1 MILTPKEMAE
11 AEQKLLAAGEEAEP
25 LMEAAGEKIAAAI
38 RQFFPVPGTLIAF
51 AGNGHNGG
59 DALVAARHL
68 KQSGWEIRLHLA
80 GSSSSLK
87 PLTAK
92 KLEELGTNPGCR
104 DASEPPRHG
113 TPLVL
118 LDGLLGI
125 GATGELRP
133 AYRESAD
140 TINQLRK
147 LHDACTFAIDIPS
160 GLDGMSGSPYPGT
173 VIADFTLSI
182 AYPKTGLLADTAT
195 ANVGRLAL
203 LPLPAIQ
210 PLPGQGDPTAV
221 LVTPER
227 ISGVLQRRPFEAHKG
242 QFGHVAVIGGSPGLN
257 GAAILAAQGAL
268 RGGAGLVTILAR
280 GQSYPALCAL
290 APPEIMVRQ
299 VDSYKSAADP
309 AFDVLV
315 VGPGLGSGE
324 WDQEVLNL
332 LVHDQRPVVVDA
344 DALNLLAGNDPGTIA
359 NAPGERLLTPH
370 PGEMKRLDPSGE
382 GTRRSRAEALATRT
396 NATVLLKGARTV
408 IAAPEDANPTAFNSA
423 GNPGMATGGVGDTL
437 SGLCAAIAGNG
448 ISLYDAACA
457 GSWINGR
464 AAEIAVFNSGNSEQS
479 LIASDLP
486 AHYGA
491 AFTDLLSGCF

>member
-11 AEQKLLAAGEEAEP
+11 AEQQLLAAGEDAEP
-25 LMEAAGEKIAAAI
+25 LMEAAGEKIATAI
-38 RQFFPVPGTLIAF
+38 RQFFPTSGTLIAF

-80 GSSSSLK
+80 DSIDSLK
-87 PLTAK
+87 PLTGK
-92 KLEELGTNPGCR
+92 KLEELGPTPGYR
-104 DASEPPRHG
+104 DTPEPPRQG

-125 GATGELRP
+125 GAAGELRT
-133 AYRESAD
+133 ACRQSAD

-147 LHDACTFAIDIPS
+147 LHGAYTFAIDIPS
-160 GLDGMSGSPYPGT
+160 GLDGMSGAPYPGA

-182 AYPKTGLLADTAT
+182 AYPKTGLLADAAT

-203 LPLPAIQ
+203 LPLPAIR
-210 PLPGQGDPTAV
+210 PLTGEGDPSAV

-227 ISGVLQRRPFEAHKG
+227 ISRILQRRPFEAHKG
-242 QFGHVAVIGGSPGLN
+242 QCGHIAIIGGSPGMS

-280 GQSYPALCAL
+280 GHSYPTLCAM

-299 VDSYKSAADP
+299 VDSYKNAADP
-309 AFDVLV
+309 AYDVLV
-315 VGPGLGSGE
+315 VGPGLGSGQ
-324 WDQEVLNL
+324 WDTEILDL
-332 LVHDQRPVVVDA
+332 LVHDQRPVIVDA
-344 DALNLLAGNDPGTIA
+344 DALNLLARNDPGAIA
-359 NAPGERLLTPH
+359 DAPGERLLTPH
-370 PGEMKRLDPSGE
+370 PGEMQRLDHDGE
-382 GTRRSRAEALATRT
+382 GTRRARAESLATRT
-396 NATVLLKGARTV
+396 KATVLLKGARTI
-408 IAAPEDANPTAFNSA
+408 IASPEDPTATAFNST

-448 ISLYDAACA
+448 ISLYDAACS

-464 AAEIAVFNSGNSEQS
+464 AAEIAVFNASNSEQS